1 MKPLEGHLDQAA
13 PRGASVAVFSV
24 GTWKTLT
31 LSGQVL
37 IRIDQAGT
45 RGPKGLPLP
54 VSSCPIRPS
63 AMLAALPK
71 RLVCHVPPSTPMLWW
86 AVPAVRTVTHRDQR
100 RPAAHRLLRHLEGR
114 VRLQG
119 PHSPAGPFGTGFLL
133 LTLKFKWTDSQT
145 LLGTR
150 LTTSNAGW
158 ERRRRNRAHWCIS

>member
-100 RPAAHRLLRHLEGR
+100 RPAAHRLLRHLEPVALR
-114 VRLQG
+114 KEECVCKDRTALQV
-119 PHSPAGPFGTGFLL
+119 HSEQGFSCLL
-133 LTLKFKWTDSQT
+133 
-145 LLGTR
+145 
-150 LTTSNAGW
+150 
-158 ERRRRNRAHWCIS
+158 